1 MLLPS
6 YPSYLGTSSAMI
18 EFKIL
23 TQLEADDF
31 RRLNQGYIST
41 AKYVVSK
48 TETPETTA
56 ISLHL
61 TALEQPYNKKGVT
74 DETDVQRLQQVIPQG
89 LSLGAFDGKQI
100 MGLALAEAHHWN
112 SSMWVWQFEVLE
124 AYRRQGIG
132 RQLMD
137 TLAEKARQAGLRIIV
152 CETQNT
158 NVPAINFY
166 RKVGF
171 TVEGIDLSYYTNTD
185 MDDFEVAVFMK
196 RRS

>member
-1 MLLPS
+1 
-6 YPSYLGTSSAMI
+6 MI
-18 EFKIL
+18 EYKIL

-41 AKYVVSK
+41 AKCVVSK

-61 TALEQPYNKKGVT
+61 TTLEQPYIKKGVT

-89 LSLGAFDGKQI
+89 LSLGAYDEEQI
-100 MGLALAEAHHWN
+100 VGIVLAEAQPWN
-112 SSMWVWQFEVLE
+112 RSLWVWQFEVLE

-132 RQLMD
+132 RRLMD

-185 MDDFEVAVFMK
+185 MQDFEVAIFMK
-196 RRS
+196 RHV